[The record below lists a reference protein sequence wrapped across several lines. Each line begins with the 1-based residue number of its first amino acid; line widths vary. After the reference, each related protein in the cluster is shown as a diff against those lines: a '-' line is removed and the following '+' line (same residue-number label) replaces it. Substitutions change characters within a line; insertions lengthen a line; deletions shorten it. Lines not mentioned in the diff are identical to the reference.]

1 MKKRMVILFR
11 IFYVCI
17 FIFVI
22 FAIVFV
28 NIKRMKGD
36 INVTLNGEKYPLE
49 YVECEYVG
57 EEASEEKIKYKET
70 SSGLTFK
77 NPGFLHGLYEYSF
90 LISNDEISIT
100 PKINVFKSN
109 NWKIYRINIDVQVY
123 EDNGIWNAD
132 ISSDLNGR
140 IHQETVYDIE
150 NNIIEFRV
158 E

>member
-1 MKKRMVILFR
+1 MVILFR

-77 NPGFLHGLYEYSF
+77 NPGFLHGLY
-90 LISNDEISIT
+90 
-100 PKINVFKSN
+100 
-109 NWKIYRINIDVQVY
+109 WKIYRINIDVQVY